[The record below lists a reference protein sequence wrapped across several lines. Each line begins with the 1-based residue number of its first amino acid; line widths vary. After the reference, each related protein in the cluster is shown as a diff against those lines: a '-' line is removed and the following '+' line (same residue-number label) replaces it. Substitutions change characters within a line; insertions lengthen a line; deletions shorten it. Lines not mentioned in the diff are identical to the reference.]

1 MTALNNFRKHF
12 QKIFLLGKDELSFV
26 TKCLFPCNFIEYKES
41 ISFQFQ
47 LVSTSTISDTRYM
60 FRPQLYQNK
69 TTLWPIYTSNTI
81 QVFKEEA
88 FASISLLADIGGI
101 LGMFIG
107 LNFLMVWDGIL
118 WFWQKYLANKI
129 MKT

>member
-1 MTALNNFRKHF
+1 
-12 QKIFLLGKDELSFV
+12 
-26 TKCLFPCNFIEYKES
+26 
-41 ISFQFQ
+41 
-47 LVSTSTISDTRYM
+47 M

-81 QVFKEEA
+81 QVFKEEEA
-88 FASISLLADIGGI
+88 FSSISLLADIGGI

-107 LNFLMVWDGIL
+107 LNFLMVWDGMV
-118 WFWQKYLANKI
+118 WFWQKYLAKII